1 MILKQALRFGLVGV
15 VNTLI
20 YFGLYLV
27 ILRWTPYLV
36 AHFVAMVVAMVASF
50 FLNVYFT
57 YRTRPTWR
65 KFLLFPLGNLA
76 SYVIL
81 TGGIALLVEAF
92 HVDTRIAPLIAASIA
107 IPVTFVLTRT
117 VLLHD
122 RTKSSERVP
131 RPRTAL
137 YD

>member
-27 ILRWTPYLV
+27 ILRWAPYLV

-81 TGGIALLVEAF
+81 TGGITLLVEVL
-92 HVDTRIAPLIAASIA
+92 HVDTRVAPLIAASIA

-122 RTKSSERVP
+122 RTKGSERVP